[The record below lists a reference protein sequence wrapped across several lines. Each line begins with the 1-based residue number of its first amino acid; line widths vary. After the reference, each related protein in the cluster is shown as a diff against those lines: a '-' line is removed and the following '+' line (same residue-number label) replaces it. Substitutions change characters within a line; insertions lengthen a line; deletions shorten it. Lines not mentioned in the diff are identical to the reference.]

1 MTPYLATFTRR
12 WHTHPHLSHTVDPVG
27 YHSGRMGVL
36 ALDFF
41 DPDARLLAACLTHDL
56 GEYVTGDVPFGS
68 PIKNEHHER
77 VARMQM
83 GMNKGNHDDPRVKFL
98 DLLDSYLWARHHA
111 PHLMARED
119 WQKQCLTIREMAA
132 MLGISDKLREY
143 GLWRDAQ

>member
-41 DPDARLLAACLTHDL
+41 GADGPLLAACLVHDL
-56 GEYVTGDVPFGS
+56 GEHVTGDVPFGS
-68 PIKNEHHER
+68 PCKSDFHEEH
-77 VARMQM
+77 ARLMM
-83 GMNKGNHDDPRVKFL
+83 GMDYPCDDPRVKFL

-111 PHLMARED
+111 PHLMGRDD
-119 WQKQCLTIREMAA
+119 WRKQHLTITDMADR
-132 MLGISDKLREY
+132 LGISDKLREY

>member
-1 MTPYLATFTRR
+1 MTPYLACMVRR
-12 WHTHPHLSHTVDPVG
+12 WHTHPHLSQTVDPVG
-27 YHSGRMGVL
+27 YHSGRMAVL
-36 ALDFF
+36 AIDFF
-41 DPDARLLAACLTHDL
+41 GVDGDLLAACLTHDL
-56 GEYVTGDVPFGS
+56 GEIVTGDVPFGS

-111 PHLMARED
+111 LHLMARED
-119 WQKQCLTIREMAA
+119 WQKQLLTVREMAGR
-132 MLGISDKLREY
+132 LGVSEKLREY